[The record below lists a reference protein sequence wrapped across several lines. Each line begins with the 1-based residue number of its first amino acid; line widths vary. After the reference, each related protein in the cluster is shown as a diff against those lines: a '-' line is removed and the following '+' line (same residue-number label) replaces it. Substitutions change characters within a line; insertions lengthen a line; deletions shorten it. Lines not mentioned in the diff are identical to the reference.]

1 MKLAVIVGHNARSQ
15 GAVRT
20 DTGET
25 EYNFN
30 GRIAQL
36 MAQHAPRDMTVRIFW
51 RRPGGGYQAEIERVY
66 DAADA
71 WGADATVELHFNSAA
86 TPAASGTEMLSSGT
100 RRSLD
105 LSQAIHEEVMATL
118 GLRDRGVKTRRDSD
132 RGGAS
137 LWSGK
142 APATLVEPFFGSAR
156 GDTAKIDTPDEE
168 EALALAYLRGA
179 RRAMLSWPRPSLDQS
194 RTLAATSRQKGAL
207 GGAAVSTA
215 GAIGADTI
223 ASLRGD
229 IKASQNGIEELSGGL
244 EITGTLADMLPLISA
259 ALGLLAVGLTI
270 YGIIQARRV
279 ERAREDDFVRGV
291 R

>member
-1 MKLAVIVGHNARSQ
+1 MRLAVIVGHNERAQ
-15 GAVRT
+15 GAVRS

-25 EYNFN
+25 EYSFN
-30 GRIAQL
+30 SRIARL
-36 MAQHAPRDMTVRIFW
+36 MEQHAPSDMGVRTFW
-51 RRPGGGYQAEIERVY
+51 RTPSGGYRAEIDRVY
-66 DAADA
+66 RETDA

-86 TPAASGTEMLSSGT
+86 NPAASGTEMLSSGT
-100 RRSLD
+100 RKSLD

-156 GDTAKIDTPDEE
+156 SDTAKVDTPEE
-168 EALALAYLRGA
+168 EKALALAYLRGA
-179 RRAMLSWPRPSLDQS
+179 RRAMLSWPRPSLDHS
-194 RTLAATSRQKGAL
+194 RTMMSTKNQKAAL

-215 GAIGADTI
+215 GSVGADTL
-223 ASLRGD
+223 ASLTADVRAAQD
-229 IKASQNGIEELSGGL
+229 GIEEVSVGL
-244 EITGTLADMLPLISA
+244 EISGTLADMLPLISA
-259 ALGLLAVGLTI
+259 GLGLLAVGLTV
-270 YGIIQARRV
+270 YGIIQARRIAA
-279 ERAREDDFVRGV
+279 AREDDFARGV